1 MDGAAHDF
9 ASEAL
14 PHCMF
19 IGYSDGA
26 RPLLQKAGIVENLY
40 EAGSRSRAMQVAAAF
55 NRDMREAVRYLAH
68 ELDVD
73 LNASTAAPF

>member
-1 MDGAAHDF
+1 MNGAAHDF

-19 IGYSDGA
+19 IGYADGA
-26 RPLLQKAGIVENLY
+26 TPLLQKAGVVENLY
-40 EAGSRSRAMQVAAAF
+40 EGWVSLSSNAVAAAF
-55 NRDMREAVRYLAH
+55 NRDMREAARYLAR

-73 LNASTAAPF
+73 LNA